1 MHDSDE
7 VVPAEASFYQQEDC
21 GVQVMSQT
29 RPEGL
34 IWDAVGPD
42 AQLAVAAVSVRAGRT
57 VGVSDVLKA
66 SRQDHV
72 LRSHRSQLLGA
83 LCARSSIAE
92 MWLREE
98 PANPDALLLYA
109 RTAVARAVSL
119 AEVGDTRAETLAR
132 IAQRA
137 CEVAADAFP
146 TDPTPYAAMLA
157 LARCGGYERIPG
169 PGAAE
174 DVKAPWSLLS
184 SATRRA
190 PEHREAHHQFLR
202 CLLPRHGGSH
212 DMMWNAVRFLTGDAK
227 PDSDLQILPLVAF
240 AEHYKARRS
249 DPNVGL
255 HLDRQ
260 WATGA
265 ARLKALDLF
274 DQGWFARARASYP
287 MPIADMSYLAHALF
301 MADNPNDLLVDLNVM
316 LFITMSRFA
325 SVL

>member
-1 MHDSDE
+1 
-7 VVPAEASFYQQEDC
+7 
-21 GVQVMSQT
+21 
-29 RPEGL
+29 L

-42 AQLAVAAVSVRAGRT
+42 AQLAVAAISVRAGRT

-66 SRQDHV
+66 SRHDHI

-83 LCARSSIAE
+83 LCARTSVAE

-98 PANPDALLLYA
+98 PSNPDALLLYA

-119 AEVGDTRAETLAR
+119 AEVGDALVS
-132 IAQRA
+132 IAKRA
-137 CEVAADAFP
+137 CEAAADAFP

-169 PGAAE
+169 PCEAE
-174 DVKAPWSLLS
+174 DVRGPWNLLS
-184 SATRRA
+184 AATRRA

-212 DMMWNAVRFLTGDAK
+212 DMMWNAVRFLSGEAK
-227 PDSDLQILPLVAF
+227 ADSDLQILPLVAF

-249 DPNVGL
+249 DPHVGL

-260 WATGA
+260 WATGS

-274 DQGWFARARASYP
+274 DQGWFERARASYP
-287 MPIADMSYLAHALF
+287 MPIADLSYLAHALF
-301 MADNPNDLLVDLNVM
+301 MADEISPAAEVLKVM
-316 LFITMSRFA
+316 EPYAFSMPWSLFGDPVRQLSRA
-325 SVL
+325 RQQCGLPGC